1 MAERSEQKAITM
13 RDKLLTPEEIA
24 DYLGVKKS
32 TIYQWTH
39 QEFIPHVKVG
49 RFVRFKMSQVE
60 KWLEKRE
67 VDGRKTRK
75 VEVVLPE

>member
-49 RFVRFKMSQVE
+49 RFVRFRLPAIE
-60 KWLEKRE
+60 KWVEQRS
-67 VDGRKTRK
+67 VVGRRTRR
-75 VEVVLPE
+75 VETF